1 MGQVSHAL
9 DTEHQATLAL
19 LGQVEGAFVRADRVD
34 PDARARVAAALVR
47 FLADEVDRH
56 FGFEER
62 DLFPRLVDAGEGDL
76 AALLTEEHVAIRAVA
91 SELMPLA
98 RAAAARTIDASGLEA
113 LRRGATELSERLTAH
128 IQKETM
134 ALQPTLDDLL
144 DDETDRTLAFEYAT
158 A

>member
-19 LGQVEGAFVRADRVD
+19 LGQVEGAFVRGRGD
-34 PDARARVAAALVR
+34 PDERARVAAALVR

-62 DLFPRLVDAGEGDL
+62 DLFPRLVDAGDGDL

-91 SELMPLA
+91 SEIMPLA
-98 RAAAARTIDASGLEA
+98 RAASARTIDASGLEA
-113 LRRGATELSERLTAH
+113 LRRGATEFSERLTAH
-128 IQKETM
+128 IGKETM
-134 ALQPTLDDLL
+134 ALQPTLDALL
-144 DDETDRTLAFEYAT
+144 DDETDRTLAFAYAT